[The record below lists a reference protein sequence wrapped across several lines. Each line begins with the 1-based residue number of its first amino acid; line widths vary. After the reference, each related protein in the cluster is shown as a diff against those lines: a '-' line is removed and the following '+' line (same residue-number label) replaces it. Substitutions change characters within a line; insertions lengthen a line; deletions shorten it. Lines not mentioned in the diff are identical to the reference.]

1 MNLNL
6 NANLSVQRFITIVS
20 LSLGV
25 SLALFGGAIAQETIN
40 ADGSSGA
47 ANSGTNPAVDADG
60 PTVVYGDLDVGP
72 GTNVNGPPAAA
83 PGAAPVTTI
92 PGANITADDGNASTL
107 GPGNASAVPGTV
119 TGGAPGTSL
128 LGPDGTYSVSDT
140 PPSKVTVGESGTLA
154 PAPEP
159 APVETATEPVVTDTA
174 VATDG
179 DQDGDNLIDAREY
192 ELGLDPANADA
203 DGDGVADGDEVDI
216 YGTDPW
222 VWDSD
227 GDGIADGEELFGIQT
242 DPLVWDDF
250 SAESVETV
258 AQQAAEPQSFVE
270 TTSPEP
276 VEQLNQ
282 GTNEDLTAVD
292 GDASVL
298 GNGNASAAPG
308 TVTRGGNSTPIL
320 GPDGTYRVTE
330 TAPPN
335 VTVSGDTEVLSP
347 PPAATTTE
355 TTVACASYAT
365 WYDAQMAYETAGLT
379 AADPAMVES
388 LDPDYDGIACEEG
401 M

>member
-1 MNLNL
+1 MKR
-6 NANLSVQRFITIVS
+6 STTIITIT
-20 LSLGV
+20 LGV
-25 SLALFGGAIAQETIN
+25 SLALSGGVALAQETIN

-72 GTNVNGPPAAA
+72 GTNVIGPPAAA

-140 PPSKVTVGESGTLA
+140 PPSNVTVGESGA
-154 PAPEP
+154 PAP
-159 APVETATEPVVTDTA
+159 APVETTTEPVVTDTA

-222 VWDSD
+222 VWDTD
-227 GDGIADGEELFGIQT
+227 GDGIGDGDELFGGGT
-242 DPLVWDDF
+242 DPL
-250 SAESVETV
+250 SGGGGSGE
-258 AQQAAEPQSFVE
+258 
-270 TTSPEP
+270 
-276 VEQLNQ
+276 
-282 GTNEDLTAVD
+282 TAVASTELVAEEAATADTGGDSD
-292 GDASVL
+292 GDRLAD
-298 GNGNASAAPG
+298 ADEAAIG
-308 TVTRGGNSTPIL
+308 TDPAN
-320 GPDGTYRVTE
+320 PDGD
-330 TAPPN
+330 
-335 VTVSGDTEVLSP
+335 GDGYYDGDE
-347 PPAATTTE
+347 AALG
-355 TTVACASYAT
+355 S
-365 WYDAQMAYETAGLT
+365 DPH
-379 AADPAMVES
+379 DPAS
-388 LDPDYDGIACEEG
+388 FPAT
-401 M
+401 